1 MVVSIG
7 TAMAAL
13 APPEHPQPLTQAQL
27 DAVRAA
33 KSISVE
39 FNGGRWR
46 HYYTT
51 PFQADAQEAV
61 RAAVQKL
68 ADSYGLLMKPSGGDI
83 VIELRGHVV
92 NESSTYVSSTGVR
105 AHGLFGKSA
114 SGYAAIDIKGEKTY
128 EFRFSGIGG
137 THAPQQVYA
146 SPYTTDV
153 SYGGS
158 EEEFL
163 SLAIDRAVGDPVNEI
178 LFRAIGNISANDAQ
192 RRICDNGNARKC
204 VDLALTLDGEKATTA
219 QHAQAAALYTK
230 GCDGGDAAG
239 CTDLGLLYADG
250 EGVARDPAK
259 AAELYRKG
267 CDGGSAPGCTNLARS
282 FDAGHGVPQDK
293 HEATGLFHKACEANE
308 PYSCYWLAR
317 RYDDGVDVAQDK
329 AVALRLYQQACEG
342 GRAAGCTNAGY
353 LYSHAEGAVRDYAR
367 AAQLYQKGCDGGSL
381 DACVNLG
388 GMNERGQA
396 PGGIP
401 AAAMAFYEKACA
413 AGNARGCFA
422 LGKLYDKGTVVA
434 KDAGKAADLFKK
446 ACNLGDKKACT
457 LAAGPQ

>member
-7 TAMAAL
+7 TATAAL
-13 APPEHPQPLTQAQL
+13 APPEHPQPPTQAQL

-46 HYYTT
+46 HYYTM
-51 PFQADAQEAV
+51 PFPADAQEAV

-68 ADSYGLLMKPSGGDI
+68 ADSYGLSMKPSGGDI
-83 VIELRGHVV
+83 AIELRGYVFD
-92 NESSTYVSSTGVR
+92 ESSTYVSSTGVK

-114 SGYAAIDIKGEKTY
+114 RGYAAIDIKGAKTY
-128 EFRFSGIGG
+128 EFRFNGLGG

-153 SYGGS
+153 GRGS
-158 EEEFL
+158 EAEFL
-163 SLAIDRAVGDPVNEI
+163 SLAIDRAVGDPLNEF
-178 LFRAIGNISANDAQ
+178 LYRAIGSISANDAQ
-192 RRICDNGNARKC
+192 RRLCDSGNAGKC
-204 VDLALTLDGEKATTA
+204 VDLALALDGEKATPA
-219 QHAQAAALYTK
+219 QRAQAVALYAK
-230 GCDGGDAAG
+230 GCDGGNAAG

-250 EGVARDPAK
+250 QGVTSDPAK

-267 CDGGSAPGCTNLARS
+267 CDSGSAPGCTNLARS
-282 FDAGHGVPQDK
+282 FDAGRGVPQDK
-293 HEATGLFHKACEANE
+293 HEATGLFNKACEANE
-308 PYSCYWLAR
+308 PYACYWLAR

-329 AVALRLYQQACEG
+329 VVALRLYQQACQG

-353 LYSHAEGAVRDYAR
+353 MYSHGEGAARDYAK
-367 AAQLYQKGCDGGSL
+367 AAQLYQQGCDGGNP

-388 GMNERGQA
+388 GLNERGLA

-413 AGNARGCFA
+413 ADNARGCFA
-422 LGKLYDKGTVVA
+422 LGNLYDKGTAVA
-434 KDAGKAADLFKK
+434 KDAAKAADFFKK
-446 ACNLGDKKACT
+446 ACVLGDRKACT
-457 LAAGPQ
+457 LAAGAQ